1 MAESQIPD
9 ELIILIDEDG
19 QESEFLLVDSL
30 ELGGKKYAAIVPMEA
45 IWMRVD
51 LDESGNEVFAP
62 LTDDENEAVLDEL
75 SLIEHQ
81 ADGDEDE
88 PEPEASQA

>member
-62 LTDDENEAVLDEL
+62 IEDDTERDAVVATWAGMADDE
-75 SLIEHQ
+75 
-81 ADGDEDE
+81 DGE
-88 PEPEASQA
+88 PE